1 MDITPRRPTTAR
13 NYRNRRAAGHLG
25 VRTAFQIAR
34 SVGKI
39 FSSGRTPS
47 SKNTMMPTSF
57 QRVPLATN
65 HTSSAGQF
73 THGRRIPFTK
83 TSQYSKTGFV
93 QDWTVG
99 GRIQDADCVYVGHTD
114 MPCDTTFYNVCI
126 ALVRSVLRMVQLD
139 IESQESVIPFI
150 TAGRYIVLQWIDS
163 TNVVQQATFDT
174 QTAAGTTV
182 RDVGEQIYIHLRN
195 QIFND
200 AKRTYT
206 RLMLAE
212 STDNTGA
219 TRITLNLNSAIV
231 SVCNTSYLKVQ
242 NSTQSSTAG
251 AGNNDSDDINA
262 VPLEG
267 FSYFGRGN
275 FTGLKPYAILTK
287 GSVATSD
294 IPGEITS
301 DTDRGLMVFRQPNA
315 SPFIHYPTTQPYKN
329 PPPADQMKNCTRSAY
344 AVLEPGNIKTDKLET
359 SVKMPFNRFLQ
370 SIYISGWAS
379 AVSPV
384 TSGQFNRSRLGH
396 FKLFALEKKL
406 YSNNQDQCQVRYEI
420 QQFIRTSVY
429 LKKVT
434 DALVHNVPK
443 QLQDYIPTTG

>member
-13 NYRNRRAAGHLG
+13 NYRNRRATGHLG
-25 VRTAFQIAR
+25 VRTAFQIAK

-39 FSSGRTPS
+39 FSSGQTPKRTA
-47 SKNTMMPTSF
+47 TSGSMF
-57 QRVPLATN
+57 SQRAPLATN
-65 HTSSAGQF
+65 HTSSAGAF
-73 THGRRIPFTK
+73 TRGRRIPQTK
-83 TSQYSKTGFV
+83 TSSFSKTGFV

-99 GRIQDADCVYVGHTD
+99 GRVQDPDCVYIGHTD
-114 MPCDTTFYNVCI
+114 LPSDTTFYNVCI
-126 ALVRSVLRMVQLD
+126 SLVRSLLRMVQLD
-139 IESQESVIPFI
+139 IETQESVIPFI

-200 AKRTYT
+200 SKRTYT
-206 RLMLAE
+206 RIMLTETA
-212 STDNTGA
+212 DNTGA

-231 SVCNTSYLKVQ
+231 SFCNTSYLKVQ

-267 FSYFGRGN
+267 FSYFGKGN

-294 IPGEITS
+294 IPAEITS
-301 DTDRGLMVFRQPNA
+301 DSDRGLMVFRQPNA
-315 SPFIHYPTTQPYKN
+315 PPTNHYVTTQPYKN
-329 PPPADQMKNCTRSAY
+329 PPPADQMKNCNRSAY
-344 AVLEPGNIKTDKLET
+344 ANLEPGNIKTDKLE
-359 SVKMPFNRFLQ
+359 SSGRMPFNRFLQ
-370 SIYISGWAS
+370 SIYISGWAN
-379 AVSPV
+379 AANPAQF
-384 TSGQFNRSRLGH
+384 GQFNRSRLGH

-434 DALVHNVPK
+434 DALVYNRPK
-443 QLQDYIPTTG
+443 ELVDYIPQTG